1 MTADSRELSPRMAPA
16 VAVFARGG
24 TVNEAAEAAKVD
36 RRTVLRWRQLPAF
49 SAAVRVV
56 VSDAFADAVAVLSDA
71 SGDASRY
78 LADVARGHA
87 PCDGGRV
94 NAARLV
100 LTLGPSLRDAVE
112 LEARLSALEDAIGGQ
127 DASG

>member
-1 MTADSRELSPRMAPA
+1 MADERRELSPKQAEA

-24 TVNEAAEAAKVD
+24 TVNEAAEAVKVD

-49 SAAVRVV
+49 SAAVRAV
-56 VSDAFADAVAVLSDA
+56 VSDAFADAVAVLADA

-78 LADVARGHA
+78 LADVARGRA
-87 PCDGGRV
+87 RCDGGRV

-100 LTLGPSLRDAVE
+100 LTLGPSMRDAVE
-112 LEARLSALEDAIGGQ
+112 LEARLTALEAVMGGQ
-127 DASG
+127 DA

>member
-1 MTADSRELSPRMAPA
+1 MASHELSPKMAPA

-24 TVNEAAEAAKVD
+24 SCDEAAKAAACDV
-36 RRTVLRWRQLPAF
+36 RTVKRWRKLPAF
-49 SAAVRVV
+49 AAAVGAV
-56 VSDAFADAVAVLSDA
+56 VSDAFADAVGVLADA
-71 SGDASRY
+71 SGDAARY

-100 LTLGPSLRDAVE
+100 LVIAPSLRDAVE
-112 LEARLSALEDAIGGQ
+112 LEARLTALEDAIGGQ
-127 DASG
+127 DE

>member
-1 MTADSRELSPRMAPA
+1 MPAECPAVTPKQADA

-24 TVNEAAEAAKVD
+24 TVNEAAAAAKAD

-49 SAAVRVV
+49 SAAVQRV

-71 SGDASRY
+71 SGDAARY
-78 LADVARGHA
+78 LADVARGREE
-87 PCDGGRV
+87 CNGGRV

-100 LTLGPSLRDAVE
+100 LTIGPALRDAVE
-112 LEARLSALEDAIGGQ
+112 LEARLTALEDAIGGEH
-127 DASG
+127 AKG